1 MILEQGK
8 QGRLTSG
15 EISHLWSQYLND
27 SASICMLTYFL
38 EKVEDADIK
47 PIIEHALQL
56 SKDHIQKIATIF
68 INEKNV
74 IPHGFKLE
82 EDVDLNA
89 PRLYSDIFILQ
100 FIHQMAKIGLISYSI
115 SLSVAVRPD
124 VTNFYSDC
132 LTESQNLYKTA
143 KDLLLSKG
151 LYIKAPYLPE
161 LDHVEFVKKQG
172 FILDF
177 FGEKRPLTA
186 LEIANLYANFQRNA
200 LGKATL
206 DGFSQVAK
214 SKVATQF
221 FQRGVEISKKHIQLF
236 REKLEESDLS
246 VPITWDSEITE
257 STAHTFSEK
266 LMMFYTTSLISLS
279 VVYYGFSVAFSPRID
294 IGILYNRVIL
304 EIQKYAED
312 GANIMIKNRWMEQP
326 PMAPDRKELAKKNA
340 RS

>member
-1 MILEQGK
+1 
-8 QGRLTSG
+8 
-15 EISHLWSQYLND
+15 
-27 SASICMLTYFL
+27 
-38 EKVEDADIK
+38 
-47 PIIEHALQL
+47 
-56 SKDHIQKIATIF
+56 
-68 INEKNV
+68 
-74 IPHGFKLE
+74 
-82 EDVDLNA
+82 
-89 PRLYSDIFILQ
+89 
-100 FIHQMAKIGLISYSI
+100 
-115 SLSVAVRPD
+115 
-124 VTNFYSDC
+124 
-132 LTESQNLYKTA
+132 
-143 KDLLLSKG
+143 
-151 LYIKAPYLPE
+151 
-161 LDHVEFVKKQG
+161 
-172 FILDF
+172 
-177 FGEKRPLTA
+177 
-186 LEIANLYANFQRNA
+186 
-200 LGKATL
+200 
-206 DGFSQVAK
+206 FSQVDK

-340 RS
+340 QS

>member
-1 MILEQGK
+1 MILKQGK

-15 EISHLWSQYLND
+15 EISQLWSQYMND
-27 SASICMLTYFL
+27 SASICVMTYFL
-38 EKVEDADIK
+38 QKVEDKDIK
-47 PIIEHALQL
+47 PIIEHTLQI
-56 SKDHIQKIATIF
+56 SKAHIQKIAAFLT
-68 INEKNV
+68 NEKNV
-74 IPHGFKLE
+74 LPHGFKLD

-89 PRLYSDIFILQ
+89 PKLYSDIYVLQ
-100 FIHQMAKIGLISYSI
+100 FIHHMAKIGLTTYSI
-115 SLSVAVRPD
+115 SLSLAVRPD
-124 VTNFYSDC
+124 ITEFYSDC
-132 LTESQNLYKTA
+132 LTESQQLYKMA

-151 LYIKAPYLPE
+151 LYMRAPYLTD
-161 LDHVEFVKKQG
+161 LDHVEFVKKKG

-186 LEIANLYANFQRNA
+186 LEIAELYSNIQRNA

-206 DGFSQVAK
+206 TGFSQVAQ
-214 SKVATQF
+214 SKDITHF

-236 REKLEESDLS
+236 GEKLEESDIP

-257 STAHTFSEK
+257 STAYTFSEK

-279 VVYYGFSVAFSPRID
+279 VVYYGFSVASSPRID

-340 RS
+340 QS